1 MTKSMK
7 KWRALQK
14 KAKAFLTKKNI
25 IFVGNE
31 IIFLDSLGEIN
42 NLYIQRI
49 DHNGAQLGYNMQ
61 SLAIVDCSFVSIA
74 SFYSEE
80 IRTEREKMR
89 KI

>member
-31 IIFLDSLGEIN
+31 VIFLDSLGEIN
-42 NLYIQRI
+42 NLYIQKL
-49 DHNGAQLGYNMQ
+49 DTNGAQLGYNMQ
-61 SLAIVDCSFVSIA
+61 SLAIVSCSFVQLA

-80 IRTEREKMR
+80 IRAEREKMK